1 RRCHGSIA
9 MLRAGDHATR
19 RHAGLALRPRAP
31 GRPGGM
37 AGASTG
43 PSPRKPR
50 KPPANRWRRALG
62 GAPPRARREAL
73 HMTYRANPL
82 PLPAVW
88 MGLWYFGFG
97 CLACA
102 LRFAVLEAAS
112 GGQRPLKFAG
122 DALLQ
127 ALCPHCSVDGLYH
140 ADQLRQFQSTA
151 ADG

>member
-1 RRCHGSIA
+1 
-9 MLRAGDHATR
+9 
-19 RHAGLALRPRAP
+19 
-31 GRPGGM
+31 
-37 AGASTG
+37 
-43 PSPRKPR
+43 
-50 KPPANRWRRALG
+50 LG
-62 GAPPRARREAL
+62 GAPAAGTPARREAL

-82 PLPAVW
+82 PLSEVVI
-88 MGLWYFGFG
+88 GHWYFGFD
-97 CLACA
+97 CLACD
-102 LRFAVLEAAS
+102 LRFAVLEDAS